1 VLPSASTL
9 KLANDALDIQS
20 PPDDPVALIYGDPTS
35 NRPVLSNA
43 EEEAEAIAH
52 MLGSTAYTGDEA
64 TEQRLRAQADD
75 AHLIHLAA
83 HAQYFSGDE
92 LSSAIY
98 LAEDADAQHDGTVR
112 AGEILIELPLSSA
125 ELVVLSACESSAG
138 TPSTGDE
145 IVSLTRSLITAGSAS
160 VISSLWQVDDQATE
174 GLMTDFYTAWQE
186 EGMTKAEA
194 LREAQQAAM
203 ATYETPYYWGAFV
216 LYGSPDAGKVRFEV
230 AAETT
235 PTSTATSTITPEPTG
250 LPVATT
256 TPTNETTE
264 PGEQNTSVATIDD
277 EDPAEEATI
286 DNGAQSVTPT
296 PTSPGCLAGGVI
308 LLGAVGALW
317 WSRRMVG
324 R

>member
-1 VLPSASTL
+1 VGIVPHQELHYVPFAALSDGSEYLIERHALFVLPSASVL

-20 PPDDPVALIYGDPTS
+20 PPDNPVALIYGDPTS

-52 MLGSTAYTGDEA
+52 MLGSTAYTGDKA

-75 AHLIHLAA
+75 AHLVHLAA

-98 LAEDADAQHDGTVR
+98 LAEDADAQHDGTVS
-112 AGEILIELPLSSA
+112 AGEILIELPLSNA

-145 IVSLTRSLITAGSAS
+145 IVSLTRSLIAAGSAS
-160 VISSLWQVDDQATE
+160 VISSLWQVDDQATRE
-174 GLMTDFYTAWQE
+174 LMIDFYQFWQE
-186 EGMTKAEA
+186 EGMTKATA
-194 LREAQQAAM
+194 LREAQRAAL
-203 ATYETPYYWGAFV
+203 AIDENPYYWGAFV
-216 LYGSPDAGKVRFEV
+216 LYGNPDAGKVQFELT
-230 AAETT
+230 AETT
-235 PTSTATSTITPEPTG
+235 PTATSTVMPEPTS

-256 TPTNETTE
+256 TPTD
-264 PGEQNTSVATIDD
+264 EQT
-277 EDPAEEATI
+277 
-286 DNGAQSVTPT
+286 NGSA
-296 PTSPGCLAGGVI
+296 SPGCLSVGII

-317 WSRRMVG
+317 WSRRVG
-324 R
+324 FR